1 MFAAGRDLPAAP
13 HGESRVDQFI
23 EQIITGLSIGSILLL
38 VAMGL
43 SIIYGSMGIIN
54 LAHGEFVMLGAYT
67 AWLLQ
72 SHFGLGLL
80 ESLVPIFIVVAAI
93 GWIIERFVLSLLN
106 NRPLDTILATWGV
119 GIMLQQSVRLTV
131 GSELRYVQMPPSLS
145 DSTEV
150 FGLSMSS
157 YRVFLFFVTLVLFAA
172 TWLLMNRT
180 TVGMKLRAII
190 QDRAVAASFGINAR
204 RIYSLTFAYGAGLA
218 GLAGALVSPLKSVS
232 PDMGTGYVV
241 DAFMVVVLGGVQSLA
256 GTVAS
261 ALFLGELSGAIAFLQ
276 NDTVAKAIVL
286 LAIVVLIRFRPEG
299 LFTTR
304 VRA

>member
-1 MFAAGRDLPAAP
+1 
-13 HGESRVDQFI
+13 
-23 EQIITGLSIGSILLL
+23 
-38 VAMGL
+38 
-43 SIIYGSMGIIN
+43 
-54 LAHGEFVMLGAYT
+54 
-67 AWLLQ
+67 
-72 SHFGLGLL
+72 
-80 ESLVPIFIVVAAI
+80 VVAAF

-119 GIMLQQSVRLTV
+119 GIMLQQAVRLSV
-131 GSELRYVQMPPSLS
+131 GSELRYVQLPPALS
-145 DSTEV
+145 DSMNV
-150 FGLSMSS
+150 FGIPISS
-157 YRVFLFFVTLVLFAA
+157 YRVFLFVVSIALFGA

-190 QDRAVAASFGINAR
+190 QDRSVAASFGINAKR
-204 RIYSLTFAYGAGLA
+204 VYALTFAYGAGLA

-261 ALFLGELSGAIAFLQ
+261 AFILGELSGGIAFLQ

-299 LFTTR
+299 LFTAR

>member
-1 MFAAGRDLPAAP
+1 M
-13 HGESRVDQFI
+13 DQFI
-23 EQIITGLSIGSILLL
+23 EQIVTGLSIGSILLL
-38 VAMGL
+38 VALGL

-67 AWLLQ
+67 AWVFHTYL
-72 SHFGLGLL
+72 GLGLL
-80 ESLVPIFIVVAAI
+80 ASLVPIFLVVAAF
-93 GWIIERFVLSLLN
+93 GWVIERYVLSLLN

-119 GIMLQQSVRLTV
+119 GIMLQQAVRLMV
-131 GSELRYVQMPPSLS
+131 GSELRYVQLPPALS
-145 DSTEV
+145 DSMDV
-150 FGLSMSS
+150 FGISVSS
-157 YRVFLFFVTLVLFAA
+157 YRVFLFAVSIALFGA

-190 QDRAVAASFGINAR
+190 QDRSVAASFGINAKR
-204 RIYSLTFAYGAGLA
+204 VYGLTFAYGAGLA

-261 ALFLGELSGAIAFLQ
+261 AFILGELSGGIAFLQ

-299 LFTTR
+299 LFTAR

>member
-1 MFAAGRDLPAAP
+1 M
-13 HGESRVDQFI
+13 DQFI
-23 EQIITGLSIGSILLL
+23 QQIFTGLSIGSILLL
-38 VAMGL
+38 VALGL

-54 LAHGEFVMLGAYT
+54 LAHGEFVMLGAYG
-67 AWLLQ
+67 AWLMQ
-72 SHFGLGLL
+72 TKFGLGLFA
-80 ESLVPIFIVVAAI
+80 SLIPIFLLVALF
-93 GWIIERFVLSLLN
+93 GWLIERFVLSFLN

-119 GIMLQQSVRLTV
+119 GIMLQQAVRLMV
-131 GSELRYVQMPPSLS
+131 GGELRYVKMPELLS
-145 DSTEV
+145 SSTEV
-150 FGLSMSS
+150 LGVQVSL
-157 YRVFLFFVTLVLFAA
+157 YRIFLLGMAVALFVL

-190 QDRAVAASFGINAR
+190 QDRSIAASFGVNSR

-232 PDMGTGYVV
+232 PEMGTTYVV
-241 DAFMVVVLGGVQSLA
+241 DAFMVVVLGGVQSLI

-261 ALFLGELSGAIAFLQ
+261 AFILGELSGAIAFLQ

-286 LAIVVLIRFRPEG
+286 LAIVVLIRFKPQG
-299 LFTTR
+299 MFSAR

>member
-1 MFAAGRDLPAAP
+1 M
-13 HGESRVDQFI
+13 DQLI
-23 EQIITGLSIGSILLL
+23 EQIVTGLSIGSILLL
-38 VAMGL
+38 VALGL

-54 LAHGEFVMLGAYT
+54 LAHGEFVMLGAYA
-67 AWLLQ
+67 AWVFHTYL
-72 SHFGLGLL
+72 GLGLL
-80 ESLVPIFIVVAAI
+80 ASLVPIFLVVAAF
-93 GWIIERFVLSLLN
+93 GWVIERYVLSLLN

-119 GIMLQQSVRLTV
+119 GIMLQQAVRLMV
-131 GSELRYVQMPPSLS
+131 GSELRYVQLPPALA
-145 DSTEV
+145 DSMDV
-150 FGLSMSS
+150 FGIPISS
-157 YRVFLFFVTLVLFAA
+157 YRVFLFVVSIALFGA

-190 QDRAVAASFGINAR
+190 QDRSVAASFGINAKR
-204 RIYSLTFAYGAGLA
+204 VYALTFAYGAGLA

-261 ALFLGELSGAIAFLQ
+261 AFILGELSGGIAFLQ
-276 NDTVAKAIVL
+276 NDTVAKTIVL

-299 LFTTR
+299 LFTAR

>member
-1 MFAAGRDLPAAP
+1 MC
-13 HGESRVDQFI
+13 VDQFF

-38 VAMGL
+38 VALGL

-54 LAHGEFVMLGAYT
+54 LAHGEFVMLGAYA
-67 AWLLQ
+67 AWLFQ
-72 SHFGLGLL
+72 TYFGLGLIA
-80 ESLVPIFIVVAAI
+80 SLIPIFVVVAAV
-93 GWIIERFVLSLLN
+93 GWFIERFVLSLLN

-119 GIMLQQSVRLTV
+119 GIMLQQGVRLMV
-131 GSELRYVQMPPSLS
+131 GSELRYVQLPPSLS
-145 DSTEV
+145 DSMVV
-150 FGLSMSS
+150 FGLSVSS
-157 YRVFLFFVTLVLFAA
+157 YRVFLFVVTIALFAV

-180 TVGMKLRAII
+180 TIGMKLRAIM
-190 QDRAVAASFGINAR
+190 QDRSVAASFGINAKR
-204 RIYSLTFAYGAGLA
+204 VYGLTFAYGAGLA

-232 PDMGTGYVV
+232 PDMGTGYVI

-261 ALFLGELSGAIAFLQ
+261 AFILGELSGAIAFLQ
-276 NDTVAKAIVL
+276 NDTVAKALVL